1 VKVVGKIA
9 KWANA
14 SEWRN
19 TVSIIQLLNE
29 PILWNDYNYR
39 LGRLK
44 DYYGMAYHEVRKYN
58 DIAVVAVH
66 DAFIDATNWY
76 YLRDDPQYYWVMLD
90 THLYQVIIKTISG
103 PIYAS

>member
-1 VKVVGKIA
+1 MVVGEIA

-14 SEWRN
+14 SEWRD

-29 PILWNDYNYR
+29 PILWDDYDYR

-44 DYYGMAYHEVRKYN
+44 DYYGKAYHEVRKYN

-66 DAFIDATNWY
+66 DAFIDLNNWY
-76 YLRDDPQYYWVMLD
+76 YFRDDPQYFWVMLD
-90 THLYQVIIKTISG
+90 THLYQVSFPSLTLSF
-103 PIYAS
+103 AL